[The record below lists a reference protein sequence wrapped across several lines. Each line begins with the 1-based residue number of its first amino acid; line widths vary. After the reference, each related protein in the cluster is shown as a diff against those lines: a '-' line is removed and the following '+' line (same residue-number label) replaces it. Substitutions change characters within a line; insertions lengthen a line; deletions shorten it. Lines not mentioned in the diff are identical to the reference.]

1 MSAIIYALNG
11 QESETGDS
19 YHWPDLGCHVEGCRD
34 HQGRASPRDEANHP
48 KLAHT
53 ASSSA
58 SVRSGM
64 RPLEVARCGIATA
77 LRMLDKSSAFVTLGA
92 LMAGFSCLD
101 IAVSSVVDRV
111 IIAQSLEKVNGNIT
125 IFAIF
130 LTARLTLRAPLTATV
145 FVCVGRVGDDDAAHD
160 TRDERD

>member
-1 MSAIIYALNG
+1 MSAIVHALDG

-19 YHWPDLGCHVEGCRD
+19 EHWPELSCHVERCRD
-34 HQGRASPRDEANHP
+34 HEGRASPSDKADHP

-64 RPLEVARCGIATA
+64 RPLAVARCGIATA

-101 IAVSSVVDRV
+101 IAV
-111 IIAQSLEKVNGNIT
+111 T
-125 IFAIF
+125 F
-130 LTARLTLRAPLTATV
+130 LVRAESQPPS
-145 FVCVGRVGDDDAAHD
+145 R
-160 TRDERD
+160 